1 MKNYFILLATT
12 ILFISCTKDDIIL
25 EFEEQLIEQKIDST
39 SVESTTS
46 PPLPPDSP
54 SSTKSYTLH
63 KESYFNQR
71 SGIFFSWSNEFDPY
85 NPIMDNRE
93 RTTQGDYDNGHAYD
107 DVNNDGFVDI
117 LAKYQP
123 NNGTYKLAWF
133 INSGDNFHFT
143 STTEHFNQSTEGL
156 HAYKILKTDINNDNI
171 TDYVVLGIIE
181 KPYGGNFTVLIGTP
195 NGKFDVKDIP
205 NPNDYWFYNG
215 AAGDLNG
222 DGFVDVITATF
233 IWYGDGKGNF
243 TKTIEMNNLPFVK
256 DILTYE
262 ILDMDKDGWNDLVL
276 RGPHDTRIA
285 IVFNNKGTF
294 DTNNK
299 VVYLPKPQYTD
310 LQDFEINDLDGDGDL
325 DIIQLAFLG
334 GHPEGSQEPYYMQT
348 KLTAY
353 YNDNLTF
360 TKDENLFIESKD
372 GNFIN
377 GEKDFFGWTLFKFD
391 DLDGDGVD
399 EIVAENAHNGNYNA
413 LKKVDGKWK
422 KVMITFGK

>member
-1 MKNYFILLATT
+1 MKKIFTLVGILLLT
-12 ILFISCTKDDIIL
+12 SCTKDEMFL
-25 EFEEQLIEQKIDST
+25 EIEEQIAEQKKDTTIFVNPPAGATQT
-39 SVESTTS
+39 SNTF
-46 PPLPPDSP
+46 
-54 SSTKSYTLH
+54 TLH
-63 KESYFNQR
+63 KESYLNQR
-71 SGIFFSWSNEFDPY
+71 SGNFFSWSNEFDPY

-107 DVNNDGFVDI
+107 DVNKDGFVDI

-123 NNGTYKLAWF
+123 NSGTYKLAWF

-143 STTEHFNQSTEGL
+143 STTEYFNQSTEGL
-156 HAYKILKTDINNDNI
+156 RAYKILKTDVNNDNI
-171 TDYVVLGIIE
+171 ADYVVLGIVE
-181 KPYGGNFTVLIGTP
+181 KPYGGNFTVLIGTSD
-195 NGKFDVKDIP
+195 GKFNIKNIP
-205 NPNDYWFYNG
+205 NPSNYWFYNG

-222 DGFVDVITATF
+222 DGFVDVITSTF

-262 ILDMDKDGWNDLVL
+262 ILDMDKDGWNDLIL

-285 IVFNNKGTF
+285 IIFNNKGTF

-299 VVYLPKPQYTD
+299 VVYLPKPEYTD
-310 LQDFEINDLDGDGDL
+310 VQDFEINDLDGDGDL

-334 GHPEGSQEPYYMQT
+334 GHPEGSQDPYYMQT

-353 YNDNLTF
+353 YNDNFTF
-360 TKDENLFIESKD
+360 TKDETLFIESKD

-377 GEKDFFGWTLFKFD
+377 GDKDFFGWTLFKFD

-413 LKKVDGKWK
+413 LKKVNGVWK

>member
-1 MKNYFILLATT
+1 MKKIFTLVGILLLT
-12 ILFISCTKDDIIL
+12 SCTKDEMFL
-25 EFEEQLIEQKIDST
+25 EIEEQIAEQKKDTTIFVNPPAGATQT
-39 SVESTTS
+39 SNTF
-46 PPLPPDSP
+46 
-54 SSTKSYTLH
+54 TLH
-63 KESYFNQR
+63 KESYLNQR
-71 SGIFFSWSNEFDPY
+71 SGNFFSWSNEFDPY

-107 DVNNDGFVDI
+107 DVNKDGFVDI

-123 NNGTYKLAWF
+123 NSGTYKLAWF

-143 STTEHFNQSTEGL
+143 STTEYFNQSTEGL
-156 HAYKILKTDINNDNI
+156 RAYKILKTDVNNDNI
-171 TDYVVLGIIE
+171 ADYVVLGIIE
-181 KPYGGNFTVLIGTP
+181 KPYGGNFTVLIGTSD
-195 NGKFDVKDIP
+195 GKFDIKNIP
-205 NPNDYWFYNG
+205 NPSNYWFYNG

-222 DGFVDVITATF
+222 DGFVDVITSTF

-262 ILDMDKDGWNDLVL
+262 ILDMDKDGWNDLIL

-285 IVFNNKGTF
+285 IIFNNKGTF

-299 VVYLPKPQYTD
+299 VVYLPKPEYTD
-310 LQDFEINDLDGDGDL
+310 VQDFEINDLDGDGDL

-334 GHPEGSQEPYYMQT
+334 GHPEGSQDPYYMQT

-353 YNDNLTF
+353 YNDNFTF
-360 TKDENLFIESKD
+360 TKDETLFIESKD

-377 GEKDFFGWTLFKFD
+377 GDKDFFGWTLFKFD

-413 LKKVDGKWK
+413 LKKVNGVWK

>member
-1 MKNYFILLATT
+1 MKKIFTIVGILLLA
-12 ILFISCTKDDIIL
+12 SCSKDEMFL
-25 EFEEQLIEQKIDST
+25 EIEEQIQKQQLDTT
-39 SVESTTS
+39 SVAVT
-46 PPLPPDSP
+46 PPPAPPAEVAQAP
-54 SSTKSYTLH
+54 KTFTLY
-63 KESYFNQR
+63 KESYLNQR
-71 SGIFFSWSNEFDPY
+71 SGNFFSWSNEFDPY

-93 RTTQGDYDNGHAYD
+93 RTTQGDYDNGHAYG
-107 DVNNDGFVDI
+107 DVNKDGFMDI

-123 NNGTYKLAWF
+123 NDGTYKLAWF

-143 STTEHFNQSTEGL
+143 STTEYFNQSSEGL
-156 HAYKILKTDINNDNI
+156 RAYKILKTDVNNDNI
-171 TDYVVLGIIE
+171 ADYVVLGIIE
-181 KPYGGNFTVLIGTP
+181 RPYGGNFTVLIGTP
-195 NGKFDVKDIP
+195 DGKFDIKNIP
-205 NPNDYWFYNG
+205 NPSDYWFYNG

-262 ILDMDKDGWNDLVL
+262 ILDMDKDGWNDLIL

-294 DTNNK
+294 DRNNK

-310 LQDFEINDLDGDGDL
+310 AQDIEITDLDGDGDL
-325 DIIQLAFLG
+325 DIVQLAFLG
-334 GHPEGSQEPYYMQT
+334 GHPEGSQDPYYMQT

-353 YNDNLTF
+353 YNDNFTF
-360 TKDENLFIESKD
+360 TKDETLFIESKD

-377 GEKDFFGWTLFKFD
+377 GDKDFFGWTLFKFD
-391 DLDGDGVD
+391 DIDGDGVD

-413 LKKVDGKWK
+413 LKKINGVWK

>member
-1 MKNYFILLATT
+1 MKKIFTLVGILLLT
-12 ILFISCTKDDIIL
+12 SCTKDEMFL
-25 EFEEQLIEQKIDST
+25 EIEEQIAEQKKDTTIFVNPPAGATQT
-39 SVESTTS
+39 SNTF
-46 PPLPPDSP
+46 
-54 SSTKSYTLH
+54 TLH
-63 KESYFNQR
+63 KESYLNQR
-71 SGIFFSWSNEFDPY
+71 SGNFFSWSNEFDPY

-107 DVNNDGFVDI
+107 DVNKDGFVDI

-123 NNGTYKLAWF
+123 NSGTYKLAWF

-143 STTEHFNQSTEGL
+143 STTEYFNQSTEGL
-156 HAYKILKTDINNDNI
+156 RAYKILKTDVNNDNI
-171 TDYVVLGIIE
+171 ADYVVLGIVE
-181 KPYGGNFTVLIGTP
+181 KPYGGNFTVLIGTSD
-195 NGKFDVKDIP
+195 GKFNIKNIP
-205 NPNDYWFYNG
+205 NPSNYWFYNG

-222 DGFVDVITATF
+222 DGFVDVITSTF

-262 ILDMDKDGWNDLVL
+262 ILDMDKDGWNDLIL

-285 IVFNNKGTF
+285 IIFNNKGTF

-299 VVYLPKPQYTD
+299 VVYLPKPEYTD
-310 LQDFEINDLDGDGDL
+310 VQDFEINDLDGDGDL

-334 GHPEGSQEPYYMQT
+334 GHPEGSQDPYYMQT

-353 YNDNLTF
+353 YNDNFTF
-360 TKDENLFIESKD
+360 TKDETLFIESKD

-377 GEKDFFGWTLFKFD
+377 GNKDFFGWTLFKFD

-413 LKKVDGKWK
+413 LKKVNGVWK